1 MAVAIR
7 LSRQGSKKKPFYRI
21 VAADKTGPRDG
32 RFIEL
37 LGIYDPIKKQFRI
50 DQGRYEHWVKNG
62 AKPTD
67 TVSQLVKKSIRA
79 QAEA

>member
-21 VAADKTGPRDG
+21 VAAEKTAPRDG

-50 DQGRYEHWVKNG
+50 DAERYQHWVKNG

-67 TVSQLVKKSIRA
+67 TVAQLVKKSDRQ

>member
-21 VAADKTGPRDG
+21 VAAEKTAPRDG

-50 DQGRYEHWVKNG
+50 DAERYRHWVKNG

-67 TVSQLVKKSIRA
+67 TVAQLVKKSDRQ